1 MACSDAPA
9 VFLSKNM
16 ENVISISNAAAEVSS
31 PRGFAVDTT
40 FVLFF
45 LALDLGSGIYG
56 PGVDAALSIL
66 TIATFVVL
74 PYLLP
79 FSGEKPEFAGWAVG
93 RLCIAGIGV
102 IAGMGIQ
109 TASGTIFP
117 EFVRFVPMLLLI
129 VSGIFCAAVQI
140 RGTIRVRLAS

>member
-1 MACSDAPA
+1 
-9 VFLSKNM
+9 M

-31 PRGFAVDTT
+31 PRVFAVETT

-129 VSGIFCAAVQI
+129 VSGIFCAATQI
-140 RGTIRVRLAS
+140 RGIIRVRLAS

>member
-1 MACSDAPA
+1 LAFSDALA

-16 ENVISISNAAAEVSS
+16 ENVISISNAARISA
-31 PRGFAVDTT
+31 PRGFPADTT

-45 LALDLGSGIYG
+45 LALDLGGGFAGVGI
-56 PGVDAALSIL
+56 DTTLSTL
-66 TIATFVVL
+66 TIAAFVVL
-74 PYLLP
+74 PYFLP
-79 FSGEKPEFAGWAVG
+79 SWADKPEFTGWAVG

-129 VSGIFCAAVQI
+129 VSGIFCAATQI
-140 RGTIRVRLAS
+140 RGIIRVRLAS

>member
-1 MACSDAPA
+1 LAFSDALA

-31 PRGFAVDTT
+31 PRGFAVETT

-129 VSGIFCAAVQI
+129 VSGIFCAATQI
-140 RGTIRVRLAS
+140 RGIIRVRLAS